1 MTNYGHKLQ
10 DLRRQGGLNQTE
22 AAALL
27 GFKWYTPVHEIET
40 GKREPSPQV
49 RMLINLW
56 SKDGADALR
65 RLR

>member
-1 MTNYGHKLQ
+1 MNYGHILQ
-10 DLRRQGGLNQTE
+10 DLRRQDGLNQTE
-22 AAALL
+22 AAELL
-27 GFKWYTPVHEIET
+27 GFRWYAPIHKIEA
-40 GKREPSPQV
+40 GKGEPSPQV